1 MFLHPGNAK
10 GVIRDLQNYSANLTA
25 LAFLYPGSFAE
36 AIRCLLN
43 YLANL
48 IALAFFNPPESLKTI
63 SGLSLT
69 FLTNLNTNVFLHPG
83 NAKGV
88 IRDLNVIPEIAKQLS
103 GTPFPDIVGLK
114 RTT

>member
-1 MFLHPGNAK
+1 RAKKSPVWPKNCKAQFDSLRYKNAK
-10 GVIRDLQNYSANLTA
+10 
-25 LAFLYPGSFAE
+25 AFLYPGSFAE
-36 AIRCLLN
+36 AIRGLLN

-88 IRDLNVIPEIAKQLS
+88 IRDLRLCYRRLKSSSNDYA
-103 GTPFPDIVGLK
+103 TP
-114 RTT
+114 